1 MKVLVSLIKMTRSD
15 FLALMMPASALAQHQ
30 APRFTK
36 EQILY
41 HDRQQVAVAG
51 FPADGLI
58 LDIGGGG
65 EGVIAQLKGQQVV
78 AIDPIARELKEASG
92 HPLLQIVMD
101 ATDLKFL
108 DASFSTITSF
118 FTLMYIP
125 LDKQEKVFQEAARVL
140 KPGGKMFI
148 WDVEIPAK
156 PDPVHEVV
164 VYRFLFKLPGFE
176 VSTGYGTL
184 FADKPRTS
192 RFYAGLANSAG
203 FRILSETR
211 QGDTFALV
219 LERS

>member
-1 MKVLVSLIKMTRSD
+1 
-15 FLALMMPASALAQHQ
+15 MPASALAQDQ
-30 APRFTK
+30 PPRFTK
-36 EQILY
+36 EQILS
-41 HDRQQVAVAG
+41 HDRQEVAVAS

-92 HPLLQIVMD
+92 QPLLQIVMD

-125 LDKQEKVFQEAARVL
+125 LDIQEKVFQEAARVL
-140 KPGGKMFI
+140 RPGGKMRI

-156 PDPVHEVV
+156 PDPVHKVV
-164 VYRFLFKLPGFE
+164 VYRFLFKLPGFD

-184 FADKPRTS
+184 FADKPRTLDLYTGLARS
-192 RFYAGLANSAG
+192 AGLRTVSQ
-203 FRILSETR
+203 SR

-219 LERS
+219 LERT

>member
-1 MKVLVSLIKMTRSD
+1 
-15 FLALMMPASALAQHQ
+15 MPAAAAAQHP

-36 EQILY
+36 EQILT
-41 HDRQQVAVAG
+41 HDRQEVKVAD
-51 FPADGLI
+51 FPAAGLI

-92 HPLLQIVMD
+92 DPLLQIVMD

-125 LDKQEKVFQEAARVL
+125 LEKQAKVFEEAARVL
-140 KPGGKMFI
+140 KPGGRFHI

-164 VYRFLFKLPGFE
+164 AYRFLFKLPGFE

-184 FADKPRTS
+184 FADKPRTP
-192 RFYAGLANSAG
+192 RFYAGLASSAG

-219 LERS
+219 LEKA